1 MELFGGHRFREG
13 YQPLHLQPFD
23 VGVVEPCQS
32 RFFDE
37 LVGLLHAEQLF
48 VIHRPVVGF
57 AHAGLETPEDVQQLL
72 VGERQ
77 PVFEL
82 DVRDQGQGDVD
93 DEQMAFDVL
102 PLPDE
107 HRPRAH
113 VGLHDPEA
121 VLDDHPLAGDVQY
134 LRYRLGLAPQFRS
147 PQFGDVL
154 PVVLARR
161 VGDVGDVGVEPR
173 QSQIPFVRVVQLQ
186 HAVGLDDLPGLPV
199 HLDLLDV
206 LLPVLAVVVVEPARP
221 LEELP
226 YVLEPFGYRLFRE
239 PLAVRIELHDQLLLV
254 ALAVLYPAGFV
265 HGPLAAVGGHAVL
278 GGAVVEKRRL
288 LPAQGLYRLH
298 VDVVPPAVVYALFV
312 PEGVQPGVG
321 DDNLGRRRLAAEL
334 QQGLDGGLLALAPFE
349 GAAADGIP
357 LLVQEQPVFDDRVR
371 PVVLLDAVRSEPVV
385 VLALDL
391 EIEIGAVVVHGLA
404 APEGLRAGLRYPPHY
419 PLLRLRYPVQ
429 GVVEV
434 VRLGVHALDE
444 EPGVPRIPQFA
455 PGADHPQI
463 GHEPRRVVYGI
474 AESPFPVEF
483 GLVEQR
489 LQPQIGPSP
498 VQDERGQVEFP
509 PLRLHVGGVEDDGLG
524 LRRRFAGFRFVL
536 FFEGLD
542 PAFQEGVRIPVPFG
556 KLLPRW
562 VFLDGPFQLFA
573 LDRIGLP
580 YVYGEVPVLP
590 GREFGDVQ
598 IEARHSDVLH
608 IDAIISYVH
617 ESAYPFVSFLIDK
630 YPADEK

>member
-1 MELFGGHRFREG
+1 
-13 YQPLHLQPFD
+13 
-23 VGVVEPCQS
+23 
-32 RFFDE
+32 
-37 LVGLLHAEQLF
+37 
-48 VIHRPVVGF
+48 
-57 AHAGLETPEDVQQLL
+57 
-72 VGERQ
+72 
-77 PVFEL
+77 
-82 DVRDQGQGDVD
+82 
-93 DEQMAFDVL
+93 MAFDVL

-107 HRPRAH
+107 YRPRTH
-113 VGLHDPEA
+113 VGFHDPEA
-121 VLDDHPLAGDVQY
+121 VLDDHPLARDVQY
-134 LRYRLGLAPQFRS
+134 LGHRLGRAPQFRF
-147 PQFGDVL
+147 PQFGHVL
-154 PVVLARR
+154 PVVFARR

-173 QSQIPFVRVVQLQ
+173 QSQIPFVCLVQLQ
-186 HAVGLDDLPGLPV
+186 HALGLDNLPGLLV

-206 LLPVLAVVVVEPARP
+206 LFPVLAVVVVEPAGP
-221 LEELP
+221 LEELL

-239 PLAVRIELHDQLLLV
+239 PLAVRVELHDQLLLV

-265 HGPLAAVGGHAVL
+265 HGPLFAIRGHAVL
-278 GGAVVEKRRL
+278 GGAVVEQRRL
-288 LPAQGLYRLH
+288 FPAQGLYRLD
-298 VDVVPPAVVYALFV
+298 VDVVPAAAVYALFV
-312 PEGVQPGVG
+312 PQGVQPGVC
-321 DDNLGRRRLAAEL
+321 DDDLGRRRLAAEL
-334 QQGLDGGLLALAPFE
+334 QQGLEGGFLALAPFE

-371 PVVLLDAVRSEPVV
+371 PVVLLHPVGPEPVP

-434 VRLGVHALDE
+434 VRLGVHPLHE
-444 EPGVPRIPQFA
+444 EARVPRIPQFA
-455 PGADHPQI
+455 SGADHPQI

-474 AESPFPVEF
+474 PESPFFVEF

-489 LQPQIGPSP
+489 LQPQVGPSP
-498 VQDERGQVEFP
+498 VQDERRQVEFP
-509 PLRLHVGGVEDDGLG
+509 PLRLRVGGVEDDGLG
-524 LRRRFAGFRFVL
+524 LRHRFAGVRFVL

-542 PAFQEGVRIPVPFG
+542 PAFQEGVRIPVLFG
-556 KLLPRW
+556 QLVPGW

-608 IDAIISYVH
+608 IDAIIS
-617 ESAYPFVSFLIDK
+617 
-630 YPADEK
+630 